1 MKANGGDS
9 GGSNWGGGG
18 KASRGPVPLPYLKA

>member
-9 GGSNWGGGG
+9 GGSNGGGE
-18 KASRGPVPLPYLKA
+18 ASGGPVPLPYLKA